1 MNPLDQTLVRK
12 LAIVLVI
19 KLAVLVGLWW
29 VFVREYR
36 VTPQESSVAT
46 QLLGS
51 GNSESKE
58 KCRD

>member
-1 MNPLDQTLVRK
+1 MRK
-12 LAIVLVI
+12 LAIVVVI

-29 VFVREYR
+29 VFVREHR
-36 VTPQESSVAT
+36 VTPQESGVAT

-58 KCRD
+58 K

>member
-1 MNPLDQTLVRK
+1 MNPLDRTLVRK

-29 VFVREYR
+29 AFVREHR
-36 VTPQESSVAT
+36 VTPQESGVAT

-58 KCRD
+58 K

>member
-12 LAIVLVI
+12 LAVVLVI

-29 VFVREYR
+29 VFVREHR
-36 VTPQESSVAT
+36 VTPQESGVAT

-58 KCRD
+58 K

>member
-1 MNPLDQTLVRK
+1 MNPLDRTLVRK

-29 VFVREYR
+29 VFVREHR
-36 VTPQESSVAT
+36 VAPQEVGVAT

-58 KCRD
+58 K